1 MLWGRKGIEMES
13 TKRIEIIDDE
23 SLKQYNRFAV
33 FPILVFDA
41 QTVYFAN
48 RSFEELFQLN
58 LSEAN
63 EQFIRFFSQHPEALD
78 VIRTSIENGD
88 NIKLELDIRSAEL
101 KVMWV
106 GIRGNI
112 VEYKG
117 KRAILAAL
125 SDNTEIKQT
134 QLDLA
139 RVSRLR
145 MLMLEVTQS
154 VLNTQNIEQ
163 LFQLILNNALKALT
177 NGSLGTILTKHG
189 DHFSIASYAGFSED
203 ILEFKLPIEDAF
215 MYKLTQGK
223 MDRIVNVPDL
233 MIFDRYYIHGT
244 VFGQDTYIKSTISA
258 PIYIKGELYG
268 TINIDALKTDAFDA
282 DDERS
287 MEFIRNNIEIALT
300 NHLSYQEK
308 AFLSRYDRLTGLYN
322 RGYFEEHF
330 DVVKEHAL
338 RYDESMNLV
347 MFDMDNLKKVNDTF
361 GHLAGDRVIRNVAA
375 LLVEN
380 SRSSD
385 FIARLGG
392 DEFIGIFYHTDQA
405 KLDEKFRSLIEK
417 LSREPLVFDGQEIIC
432 SFSYGIADFPAEGST
447 LNELIQ
453 VADKKLYEAKKN
465 GKNIVKF

>member
-1 MLWGRKGIEMES
+1 MVS
-13 TKRIEIIDDE
+13 TQKIEIIDDE
-23 SLKQYNRFAV
+23 YLKQFNRFAV

-41 QTVYFAN
+41 QQAYFAN
-48 RSFEELFQLN
+48 RTFEELFQMN
-58 LSEAN
+58 LVEAG
-63 EQFIRFFSQHPEALD
+63 QQLGRFFRSHPEAHEM
-78 VIRTSIENGD
+78 IRTSIEEGGTM
-88 NIKLELDIRSAEL
+88 KLEFDIRSVEL

-106 GIRGNI
+106 GIRGNV
-112 VEYKG
+112 VEYQG
-117 KRAILAAL
+117 KCVILAAL
-125 SDNTEIKQT
+125 TDNTDIKQA

-189 DHFSIASYAGFSED
+189 DHFSVASFAGFSEN
-203 ILEFKLPIEDAF
+203 ILEFNLPMEDAF
-215 MYKLTQGK
+215 MYKLTQGR
-223 MDRIVNVPDL
+223 MDRIVNIPDL
-233 MIFDRYYIHGT
+233 MIFDRYYMHST

-287 MEFIRNNIEIALT
+287 MEFIRNNIEIALA

-322 RGYFEEHF
+322 RGYFEEYF
-330 DVVKEHAL
+330 EVVKEHAL
-338 RYDESMNLV
+338 RYNESMNLV

-361 GHLAGDRVIRNVAA
+361 GHLAGDRVIRNVASI
-375 LLVEN
+375 LVEN

-405 KLDEKFRSLIEK
+405 KLEEKFKALIEK
-417 LSREPLVFDGQEIIC
+417 LGREPLIVDGQEIVC
-432 SFSYGIADFPAEGST
+432 SFSFGIADFPAEGST

-453 VADKKLYEAKKN
+453 IADKKLYECKGCAKRYN
-465 GKNIVKF
+465 YHRLTD